1 MRFRKGPRDIMRIK
15 VNGEW
20 TRQPDPLTVAELLER
35 LDLQPKWVAVERN
48 RELVRRKD
56 FAQTPLADQDQIEL
70 VTLVGGG

>member
-1 MRFRKGPRDIMRIK
+1 MRIK